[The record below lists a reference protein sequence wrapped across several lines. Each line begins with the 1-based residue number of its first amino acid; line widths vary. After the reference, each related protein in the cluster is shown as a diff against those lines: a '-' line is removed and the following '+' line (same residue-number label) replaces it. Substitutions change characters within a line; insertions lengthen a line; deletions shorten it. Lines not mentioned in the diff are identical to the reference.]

1 MTNKREGY
9 AGIDIFRIA
18 AAIMIIAIHTSPLVS
33 FSHEADFV
41 LTRILARV
49 AVPFFFM
56 CTGYFLI
63 PGCIESQVNRKRI
76 FVKFLTKTGFL
87 YVAAILIY
95 LPVNIYSG
103 YFKEKPITPNIAK
116 DLVFDGTFYH
126 LWYIPASII
135 GFMIVYTLTTRLSLK
150 KVFTL
155 SFILYLIGLFGDSYY
170 GISEKFDA
178 ANSFYGTLF
187 SYFDYTRNG
196 LFFAPV
202 FIVLGAIIAKS
213 KREYS
218 LRKNLAGFA
227 LAFSALI
234 AEALILHHYSL
245 QRHDSMYIMLLP
257 AMYFLFG
264 ILLKIKGE
272 SKKTL
277 RDISMLVYILHPL
290 CIILVRG
297 FAKVLKLEKYLIRN
311 SLIHFIAVTVAT
323 IVISVIIVYLWKQLT
338 TYKRQTQPEKCRAWA
353 EIDMDRLKHNVNQ
366 LNCLLPHECQLMAVV
381 KSNAYGHGDIEISK
395 ALNKAGVY
403 AFAVATLSEGIEL
416 RNNKIKG
423 EILILGYT
431 HPDEAPL
438 LVRYD
443 LTQTVV
449 DYEYAEILDSTG
461 LKIKVHIKIDTG
473 MHRLGETNDALSNLD
488 RTYNCKNLIIG
499 GTYTHLSSAD
509 SVDPSNI
516 LFTKEQIKKFYST
529 LNYLKSHNR
538 NPSKIHI
545 QSSYGILN
553 YPELDCDYA
562 RVGIALYGV
571 LSKENE
577 KTKIRAALEPVLSLK
592 ARIVLTKEI
601 QEGESVGYGRSFIAV
616 KRTKIAVLCIGY
628 ADGIPRSL
636 SCGKGYVLIKGK
648 KAPIIG
654 NICMDQ
660 LTVDISDIPD
670 VQHGDIATL
679 IGDDGNEAITAEQV
693 ASLAGTIT
701 NELLSR
707 LGNRIERV
715 YKKVA

>member
-41 LTRILARV
+41 LTRIIARV

-63 PGCIESQVNRKRI
+63 PGCIESRENRKRV
-76 FVKFLTKTGFL
+76 FVKFLFKTGFL
-87 YVAAILIY
+87 YGAAILIY

-103 YFKEKPITPNIAK
+103 YFKEKPIIVNITK
-116 DLVFDGTFYH
+116 DIVFDGTFYH

-135 GFMIVYTLTTRLSLK
+135 GFVIVYTLTTRLSLK

-218 LRKNLAGFA
+218 LRKNLVGFA
-227 LAFSALI
+227 LALSALI

-245 QRHDSMYIMLLP
+245 QRHDSMYIMLIP
-257 AMYFLFG
+257 AMFFLFR
-264 ILLKIKGE
+264 ILLIIKGE
-272 SKKTL
+272 SQKIL

-290 CIILVRG
+290 CIIFVRG
-297 FAKVLKLEKYLIRN
+297 FAKVLKLEVYLIGN

-323 IVISVIIVYLWKQLT
+323 IVISVVLIYIKKQLD
-338 TYKRQTQPEKCRAWA
+338 TYKRQSQPERCRAWA

-366 LNCLLPHECQLMAVV
+366 LKLLLPHDCQLMAVV

-395 ALNKAGVY
+395 SLNKVGVY

-473 MHRLGETNDALSNLD
+473 MHRLGESNDALSNLD
-488 RTYNCKNLIIG
+488 RTYNCKNLIVG

-509 SVDPSNI
+509 SAEPSNI

-670 VQHGDIATL
+670 VQQGDIATL

>member
-1 MTNKREGY
+1 MTNKREEY
-9 AGIDIFRIA
+9 AGIDKFRMV

-33 FSHEADFV
+33 VSQEADFV
-41 LTRILARV
+41 VTRILARV

-63 PGCIESQVNRKRI
+63 PGCIESRENRKRI
-76 FVKFLTKTGFL
+76 LLKFLTKTGFL
-87 YVAAILIY
+87 YGAAILIY

-103 YFKEKPITPNIAK
+103 YFKEKPFIPIIVK

-126 LWYIPASII
+126 LWYIPAGII
-135 GFMIVYTLTTRLSLK
+135 GFMIVYSLLTRLNIK
-150 KVFTL
+150 TIAAI

-170 GISEKFDA
+170 GISEKFNI
-178 ANSFYGTLF
+178 ANSFYGVLF

-196 LFFAPV
+196 LFFAPA
-202 FIVLGAIIAKS
+202 FIILGAIIAES

-218 LRKNLAGFA
+218 ITKSIVGFA
-227 LAFSALI
+227 LSFTALI
-234 AEALILHHYSL
+234 AEGLILHNFSL
-245 QRHDSMYIMLLP
+245 QRHDSMYIMLVP
-257 AMYFLFG
+257 VMIFLFG
-264 ILLKIKGE
+264 ILLSIKGE
-272 SKKTL
+272 SQKTL
-277 RDISMLVYILHPL
+277 RDISMLIYILHPF

-297 FAKVLKLEKYLIRN
+297 LAKVFNLETYLIGN
-311 SLIHFIAVTVAT
+311 SLIHFIAVTGVT
-323 IVISVIIVYLWKQLT
+323 IAVSVVMVYLWEYLMP
-338 TYKRQTQPEKCRAWA
+338 YKRQTQPERCRAWA
-353 EIDMDRLKHNVNQ
+353 EIDLDRLIHNVNQ
-366 LNCLLPHECQLMAVV
+366 LKCLLPHECQLMAVV

-395 ALNKAGVY
+395 VLNKTGIS
-403 AFAVATLSEGIEL
+403 AFAVATLAEGIEL
-416 RNNKIKG
+416 RTNKIKG

-431 HPDEAPL
+431 HPHEAPL
-438 LVRYD
+438 LVKYN

-449 DYEYAEILDSTG
+449 DYQYAELLDSTG
-461 LKIKVHIKIDTG
+461 LKIKVHIKIDSG

-488 RTYNCKNLIIG
+488 RTYNCKNLIVG
-499 GTYTHLSSAD
+499 GTYTHLSTAD
-509 SVDPSNI
+509 SIDPSNI
-516 LFTKEQIKKFYST
+516 LFTKEQIKKFYNT

-577 KTKIRAALEPVLSLK
+577 ETKVRADLRPVLSLK

-601 QEGESVGYGRSFIAV
+601 QEGESVGYGRNFIAV
-616 KRTKIAVLCIGY
+616 KNTKIAVLCIGY

-660 LTVDISDIPD
+660 LTVDISEIPD
-670 VQHGDIATL
+670 VQQGDIATL
-679 IGDDGNEAITAEQV
+679 IGNDGNEAITAEQV
-693 ASLAGTIT
+693 ASQAGTIT

-707 LGNRIERV
+707 LGSRIERL

>member
-1 MTNKREGY
+1 MTNKREEY
-9 AGIDIFRIA
+9 AGIDKFRIA

-33 FSHEADFV
+33 VSHEADFV

-63 PGCIESQVNRKRI
+63 PRCIESPENRKRI
-76 FVKFLTKTGFL
+76 SLKFLAKTGFL
-87 YVAAILIY
+87 YGAAILIY
-95 LPVNIYSG
+95 LPVNIYSE
-103 YFKEKPITPNIAK
+103 YFKEKPIIPTLVK
-116 DLVFDGTFYH
+116 DLIFDGTIYH

-135 GFMIVYTLTTRLSLK
+135 GFMIVYTVSTRISLK
-150 KVFTL
+150 MVFTF

-170 GISEKFDA
+170 GISEKFDV
-178 ANSFYGTLF
+178 ANSFYGVLF

-202 FIVLGAIIAKS
+202 FIVLGAIIAES

-218 LRKNLAGFA
+218 ITKNIVGFA
-227 LAFSALI
+227 LSFTALI
-234 AEALILHHYSL
+234 AEALILKHYSL
-245 QRHDSMYIMLLP
+245 QRHDSMYIMLVP
-257 AMYFLFG
+257 TMIFLFR
-264 ILLKIKGE
+264 ILLRIKGE
-272 SKKTL
+272 SQKTL

-290 CIILVRG
+290 CIIFVRG
-297 FAKVLKLEKYLIRN
+297 FAKVLNLEAYLIGN
-311 SLIHFIAVTVAT
+311 SLIHFIVVTVVT
-323 IVISVIIVYLWKQLT
+323 IAVSVAIVYIWKRLAS
-338 TYKRQTQPEKCRAWA
+338 YKRQTQPKRSRAWA
-353 EIDMDRLKHNVNQ
+353 EIDLERLKHNVNQ
-366 LNCLLPHECQLMAVV
+366 LKCLLPHECQLMAVV
-381 KSNAYGHGDIEISK
+381 KSNAYGHGDIEISRF
-395 ALNKAGVY
+395 LNKAGIS
-403 AFAVATLSEGIEL
+403 AFAVATLAEGIEL
-416 RNNKIKG
+416 RSNKIKG
-423 EILILGYT
+423 EVLILGYT
-431 HPDEAPL
+431 HPHEAPL
-438 LVRYD
+438 LVKYN

-449 DYEYAEILDSTG
+449 DYQYAELLDSTG

-488 RTYNCKNLIIG
+488 RTYNCKNLIVG
-499 GTYTHLSSAD
+499 GTYTHLSTAD
-509 SVDPSNI
+509 SIEPSNI
-516 LFTKEQIKKFYST
+516 LFTKEQIKKFYNT

-571 LSKENE
+571 MSKENE
-577 KTKIRAALEPVLSLK
+577 KTKVRADLMPVLSLK

-601 QEGESVGYGRSFIAV
+601 EEGESVGYGRNFIAV
-616 KRTKIAVLCIGY
+616 KKTKIAVLCIGY

-636 SCGKGYVLIKGK
+636 SCGKGYVLIKSK

-660 LTVDISDIPD
+660 LTVDISEIPD
-670 VQHGDIATL
+670 VQQGDIATL

-693 ASLAGTIT
+693 ASMAGTIT

-707 LGNRIERV
+707 LGSRIERL